1 MSTERDGVSSPVC
14 GEMPQCVCQA
24 CATADQMFGTITA
37 VDEYMMSH
45 PGLVTLSAEQLASV
59 DGGTRMCTS
68 GTSDDTLST
77 EMMQM
82 MSTMQ
87 SSLSSLTSNSSGSS
101 SSMSMMMPMM
111 MMMKN
116 KQA

>member
-1 MSTERDGVSSPVC
+1 
-14 GEMPQCVCQA
+14 MPQRVCQA

-37 VDEYMMSH
+37 VDKYMSH
-45 PGLVTLSAEQLASV
+45 PGFTTLSTEQLEAV
-59 DGGTRMCTS
+59 GGGTRMCTS
-68 GTSDDTLST
+68 GTSDDTMST

-87 SSLSSLTSNSSGSS
+87 SSLSSLTQNNSGSS
-101 SSMSMMMPMM
+101 SMSTMLPMM

>member
-1 MSTERDGVSSPVC
+1 
-14 GEMPQCVCQA
+14 MPRRVCQA
-24 CATADQMFGTITA
+24 CATADQIFGTITA
-37 VDEYMMSH
+37 VDEHMMSH
-45 PGLVTLSAEQLASV
+45 PGLVTLSTEQLASV
-59 DGGTRMCTS
+59 GGGTRMCTS

-87 SSLSSLTSNSSGSS
+87 WSLSSLTSNSSGSS
-101 SSMSMMMPMM
+101 SMSSMLPMM

-116 KQA
+116 KQG

>member
-1 MSTERDGVSSPVC
+1 MSTARDGVSFPVC
-14 GEMPQCVCQA
+14 GEMPRCVCQA

-37 VDEYMMSH
+37 VDKCMMSH
-45 PGLVTLSAEQLASV
+45 PGLVSLSADELESV
-59 DGGTRMCTS
+59 GGGTRMCTS

-87 SSLSSLTSNSSGSS
+87 SSLSSLTQNNSGS
-101 SSMSMMMPMM
+101 
-111 MMMKN
+111 
-116 KQA
+116 

>member
-1 MSTERDGVSSPVC
+1 MSTARDGVSSPVC
-14 GEMPQCVCQA
+14 GEMPQRVCQA
-24 CATADQMFGTITA
+24 RATADQMFGTITA
-37 VDEYMMSH
+37 VDKCMMSH
-45 PGLVTLSAEQLASV
+45 PGLETLSADELASV
-59 DGGTRMCTS
+59 GGGTRMCTS

-87 SSLSSLTSNSSGSS
+87 SSLSQLTSGNSSS
-101 SSMSMMMPMM
+101 SSMSTMLPMM

-116 KQA
+116 KG

>member
-1 MSTERDGVSSPVC
+1 
-14 GEMPQCVCQA
+14 MPRRICQA
-24 CATADQMFGTITA
+24 PATADQMFGTITA
-37 VDEYMMSH
+37 VVERMMSH
-45 PGLVTLSAEQLASV
+45 PGFDTLSTEQLATV
-59 DGGTRMCTS
+59 GGGTRMCTS

-87 SSLSSLTSNSSGSS
+87 SSLSSLSQNNSGSS